1 LFYNNLIKL
10 LIKKIINNYL
20 LILSFLLLIKAKL
33 GLALDVLLNIIAS
46 IFEYIKLVLKVIFV
60 LKYNNANS

>member
-1 LFYNNLIKL
+1 MFYNNLIKL